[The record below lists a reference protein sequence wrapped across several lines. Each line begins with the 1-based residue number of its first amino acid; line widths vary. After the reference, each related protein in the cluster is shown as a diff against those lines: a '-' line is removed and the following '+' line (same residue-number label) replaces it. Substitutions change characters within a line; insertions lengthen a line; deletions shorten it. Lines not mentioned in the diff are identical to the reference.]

1 MFIKIKSLVKKYYKQ
16 AYLSLFLLL
25 LACVL
30 LVPLTKINK
39 SMISKQENRNLA
51 KAAELRKNGRLN
63 KNYGKEFDAWLSDR
77 FRGRLKLVNLYTD
90 VNNYIIGKLENSR
103 AMKGKDGFLFYK
115 GENSVA
121 NYQNK
126 FLFTEAELEKIK
138 NNIIKRK
145 KILAE
150 QGIQYYVMIAP
161 DKNRVYGENYP
172 DDYIRKY
179 AKQGRAE
186 QLVEYLKN
194 NGIDIVYPLN
204 AILEAKKEGTLYFR
218 LDTHWNNSAAFLGY
232 TAMMQEVAKNN
243 PDVKSLTFDD
253 FVKEFVPEKSGELLG
268 MLNIKIEDVEIPD
281 NKVLLLK
288 KKSKYNYVYIKN
300 KGRKGVEIVNKNPLN
315 NLRLLML
322 RDSFTEAMEPYF
334 SETFSEAKYIWNH
347 NFNANYEAIRAYKP
361 NIVIHEM
368 VERYVH
374 VLLLD

>member
-25 LACVL
+25 LAYLL
-30 LVPLTKINK
+30 LVPLTKIDN
-39 SMISKQENRNLA
+39 SMISKQENRSLA
-51 KAAELRKNGRLN
+51 KAAELRKNGRFN
-63 KNYGKEFDAWLSDR
+63 EKYGKEFDAWLSDR

-115 GENSVA
+115 GDGSVA
-121 NYQNK
+121 NYQNR
-126 FLFTEAELEKIK
+126 FLFTEAELEKIR
-138 NNIIKRK
+138 NNIIKRR

-172 DDYIRKY
+172 DDYIIKY
-179 AKQGRAE
+179 AEQGRAE

-204 AILEAKKEGTLYFR
+204 TILEAKKEGAVYFR
-218 LDTHWNNSAAFLGY
+218 LDTHWNNYAAFLGY
-232 TAMMQEVAKNN
+232 TEMMQEIAENN
-243 PDVKSLTFDD
+243 PDVKSLTFND
-253 FVKEFVPEKSGELLG
+253 FVKESVPEKSGDLLK
-268 MLNIKIEDVEIPD
+268 MLNIKVEEVEIPE
-281 NKVLLLK
+281 NKVLSLK
-288 KKSKYNYVYIKN
+288 KKTKYNYTYLRNEDK
-300 KGRKGVEIVNKNPLN
+300 KGVEIVNKNPLN

-322 RDSFTEAMEPYF
+322 RDSFTNAMVPYF
-334 SETFSEAKYIWNH
+334 SETFSEAKYIWDH
-347 NFNANYEAIRAYKP
+347 NFNANYEAICTYKP
-361 NIVIHEM
+361 DIVIHEI
-368 VERYVH
+368 VERYAH

>member
-30 LVPLTKINK
+30 LVPLTKIDK

-51 KAAELRKNGRLN
+51 KAAELRKNGRFN
-63 KNYGKEFDAWLSDR
+63 EKYGKEFDAWLSDR

-90 VNNYIIGKLENSR
+90 VNNYVIGRLENSR

-115 GENSVA
+115 GDGSVA
-121 NYQNK
+121 NYQNR

-138 NNIIKRK
+138 NNIIKRR

-150 QGIQYYVMIAP
+150 RGIQYYVMIAP
-161 DKNRVYGENYP
+161 DKNRIYGENYP

-218 LDTHWNNSAAFLGY
+218 LDTHWNNYAAFLGY

-253 FVKEFVPEKSGELLG
+253 FVKESVPEKGGDLLG
-268 MLNIKIEDVEIPD
+268 MLNIKLKEVEIPD
-281 NKVLLLK
+281 NKVISLK
-288 KKSKYNYVYIKN
+288 KKTKYNYTYLRNEDK
-300 KGRKGVEIVNKNPLN
+300 KGVKIVNKNPLN

-322 RDSFTEAMEPYF
+322 RDSFTSAMVPYF
-334 SETFSEAKYIWNH
+334 SETFSEAKYIWDH
-347 NFNANYEAIRAYKP
+347 NFNANYEAIRTYKP
-361 NIVIHEM
+361 DIVIHEI
-368 VERYVH
+368 VERYAH